1 MINDDDAIRLARWHE
16 NEAVRLRKHPNADMA
31 STHGLAEMHG
41 ETAATLYMLLAE
53 RDAATMDA
61 DMQAREVGNMEHD
74 ARVLMAERD
83 EAKADL
89 ELQRCCLAVARRD
102 RDRAMA
108 ERDQER
114 GDREEWMRQHA
125 ALDALCT
132 RREAER
138 DALRVALMPFALAAP
153 LDLAPEMDD
162 RYVDATSGMFHDLT
176 YGYFRKARLAL
187 SAKPA

>member
-1 MINDDDAIRLARWHE
+1 MINDGDAIRLARWHE
-16 NEAVRLRKHPNADMA
+16 NEAVRLRKHPGNLTEAC
-31 STHGLAEMHG
+31 GLAEMHG

-53 RDAATMDA
+53 RNAAIMDS
-61 DMQAREVGNMEHD
+61 DMQAREAGNMEHD
-74 ARVLMAERD
+74 ARAL
-83 EAKADL
+83 
-89 ELQRCCLAVARRD
+89 
-102 RDRAMA
+102 MA

-114 GDREEWMRQHA
+114 RDREEWMRQHA

-132 RREAER
+132 QREAER